1 MHTPFAPPVPRFIR
15 RRAGSHRVVL
25 LVAMI
30 ACLAVV
36 AAGCGGGSEAS
47 SVAHLGTSTA
57 PTKTETAAV
66 SGSRSPVAYAR
77 CMRSHGVPMFPDP
90 DSNGHLS
97 SSSIPNLNS
106 PQYRK
111 AQEVC
116 RSLLPQGYTGQGG
129 SPTGGSLTPQQQ
141 AQFLKYA
148 RCMRTHGLPNFPDPT
163 SSGLTLSGIDPNSPR
178 FQAAQKACRSLLP
191 NRGKGNFQS
200 VGGGRG
206 KP

>member
-15 RRAGSHRVVL
+15 RRAGSYRLVL

-57 PTKTETAAV
+57 PTSAGGTGRP
-66 SGSRSPVAYAR
+66 SGSPSAEAYAK
-77 CMRSHGVPMFPDP
+77 CMRSHGVPRFPDP
-90 DSNGHLS
+90 NSTGQLDAS
-97 SSSIPNLNS
+97 SVANLNS
-106 PQYRK
+106 PQGRK
-111 AQEVC
+111 AQEIC
-116 RSLLPQGYTGQGG
+116 RSLAPRGSGQ
-129 SPTGGSLTPQQQ
+129 STQGGSLTPQQQ
-141 AQFLKYA
+141 AQLLKFA

-163 SSGLTLSGIDPNSPR
+163 SSGLSLSGVDPNSPQ
-178 FQAAQKACRSLLP
+178 FQAAQKTCRSQLP
-191 NRGKGNFQS
+191 NRGQGKVQTT
-200 VGGGRG
+200 GGGG